1 MTVSANLP
9 HLVETLAAAHKGFT
23 GLIYPKVGRVVGGK
37 RYGDDLVHALVVTG
51 FKYMRLVTVSKAEA
65 EAMTADDKQAIA
77 DRGLMGWERVWKKS
91 AKLAQL
97 QEWCRENGLDDSG
110 KKADL
115 VARLDA
121 EIPGGMRQV
130 PVTREIVD
138 AAVDAVVA
146 DLQRTIDG
154 DTKPT
159 TADVFEPLLDKDGNK
174 VRGARVYKG
183 STDPDAK
190 LAAPVGTVYLQGL
203 LIGQKVL
210 TAAENGPIP
219 RSKSAPLQ
227 VAKRVIRA
235 QLKIGRYTSF
245 KLAPADEEGTV
256 NWLLNAGG
264 VAACKAQTDEVEVDE
279 AVLEGLV

>member
-1 MTVSANLP
+1 MAVSANLP
-9 HLVETLAAAHKGFT
+9 HLVETLTAAHKGFT
-23 GLIYPKVGRVVGGK
+23 GLVYPKVGRVVGGK
-37 RYGDDLVHALVVTG
+37 RHGDDLVHALVVTG
-51 FKYMRLVTVSKAEA
+51 FKYINLITVSKAQA
-65 EAMTADDKQAIA
+65 EAMTDGDKQVIA

-91 AKLAQL
+91 AKLGQL
-97 QEWCRENGLDDSG
+97 QEWCRDNGLDDSG

-115 VARLDA
+115 VACLDA

-138 AAVDAVVA
+138 AAVEAVIA

-154 DTKPT
+154 ETKPT
-159 TADVFEPLLDKDGNK
+159 TADVFEPLLDKDGNT

-183 STDPDAK
+183 SSDPDAK
-190 LAAPVGTVYLQGL
+190 LAAPVGTIYLQGL
-203 LIGQKVL
+203 LIGQKIL
-210 TAAENGPIP
+210 TAAENGPVP

-227 VAKRVIRA
+227 VAKKVVRA
-235 QLKIGRYTSF
+235 RLKIGRYASF

-264 VAACKAQTDEVEVDE
+264 VAVCKAQVDEIEVDE

>member
-1 MTVSANLP
+1 MNVSANLP
-9 HLVETLAAAHKGFT
+9 HLVETLASARKGFT
-23 GLIYPKVGRVVGGK
+23 GLVYPKVGRVVGGE
-37 RYGDDLVHALVVTG
+37 RRGDDLVHALLVTG
-51 FKYMRLVTVSKAEA
+51 FKYITLINASLAQAKAL
-65 EAMTADDKQAIA
+65 ADADKQAIA
-77 DRGLMGWERVWKKS
+77 DRGVMGWERAWKKS

-138 AAVDAVVA
+138 AAVEAVIA

-154 DTKPT
+154 ETKPT

-190 LAAPVGTVYLQGL
+190 QAAPIGTIYLQGL
-203 LIGQKVL
+203 MIGQKVL
-210 TAAENGPIP
+210 TPAANGPIP

-227 VAKRVIRA
+227 VAKRIIRS

-264 VAACKAQTDEVEVDE
+264 VAACKAQADAVEVD
-279 AVLEGLV
+279 ATVLEGLV